1 MIFTH
6 FGLSGPAALRLSSFV
21 KGGEI
26 AHLDFLPNQ
35 CQENLKTYFE
45 ENREKSVKNTLKG
58 LVPERVAEFLA
69 GDKADSKIKQLHP
82 KDLEN
87 LISQLKGMEIPITGK
102 MSLAKSFVTKGGVDL
117 KEINP
122 KTLESKKVPHLHF
135 AGEVLDINAHT
146 GGFNITSA
154 LCTGWVAGIQ
164 SPWD

>member
-1 MIFTH
+1 MSLCPYGKHKITHDLLFTH

-35 CQENLKTYFE
+35 SQENLKTYFE

-69 GDKADSKIKQLHP
+69 GDKADSKINNSIPKIWKILSVNSRGWKFQLRAKCHLP
-82 KDLEN
+82 N
-87 LISQLKGMEIPITGK
+87 PLI
-102 MSLAKSFVTKGGVDL
+102 TKGGVDL

-135 AGEVLDINAHT
+135 AGEVLDIKCPYRR
-146 GGFNITSA
+146 F
-154 LCTGWVAGIQ
+154 
-164 SPWD
+164 